1 MNDMFD
7 TTRRENDTAEC
18 VSSSAI
24 RLYLVVLDSVE
35 FVARCAFV
43 IRVLTLHT
51 GPTGQCLLRI
61 PA

>member
-1 MNDMFD
+1 MNDMLD

-43 IRVLTLHT
+43 IRVLHT